1 MIKSQ
6 FAILFFFL
14 VQFVYGQN
22 DDQLIIKSYSSGKPV
37 KNVNVI
43 IPLKDTVL
51 ISDTS
56 GVVNLS
62 AFAKYDTL
70 IVKKFGYKTMTI
82 DRNTRQID
90 LKLDSNIYSHDLKL
104 LDLKYND
111 GYTFI
116 KLKINGNDFWF
127 RQKSGPL
134 ILANGREIETIQDYE
149 NLFKYHKI
157 LKTVSVASERCL
169 FHIIGENSGNWI
181 MAIYYN
187 PQVKRHITNYY
198 PNIIWYSKRHAK
210 KDGRI
215 LKLTSGCLD

>member
-1 MIKSQ
+1 MIKFQ
-6 FAILFFFL
+6 FAIPLFLL
-14 VQFVYGQN
+14 VQLVYGQN
-22 DDQLIIKSYSSGKPV
+22 DDQLIIKSYASGRPI

-62 AFAKYDTL
+62 GLPKYDTL
-70 IVKKFGYKTMTI
+70 IVKKFGYNTTTI
-82 DRNTRQID
+82 NKNTRLID

-104 LDLKYND
+104 VDLKHKE
-111 GYTFI
+111 GYSFI
-116 KLKINGNDFWF
+116 KLRINGDDFWYK
-127 RQKSGPL
+127 QKSGPL
-134 ILANGREIETIQDYE
+134 ILGNGKEIETIQDYK

-187 PQVKRHITNYY
+187 PQVKRHMTNYY